1 MVVREYDAALG
12 QHRLLF
18 VVFGHFAA
26 GVSEILL
33 DAPQALLIGYQRQ
46 AEDIGHGFTGQI
58 VLRRS
63 QSPGQQHEVAAAHRQ
78 AQHLPQTVDIVSDRG
93 LVQHPDPVS
102 GKLTGQELAVGIDDI
117 PQQQLR
123 TNT

>member
-1 MVVREYDAALG
+1 MLCPYRSTAHRGGAVVVREYDAALG

-78 AQHLPQTVDIVSDRG
+78 AQHLPKRSILSPTVDWYS
-93 LVQHPDPVS
+93 
-102 GKLTGQELAVGIDDI
+102 I
-117 PQQQLR
+117 PIP
-123 TNT
+123 